1 MIQIST
7 FLRSLV
13 IHDQTRD
20 GAIFCLPQ
28 RRLVCFPLKRQF
40 VRAKYVSCNGKRGL
54 MPQRFT
60 QSVRLVM
67 IYTRNALLFLL
78 AEQFILRAWM
88 CLLSQSI
95 MRLYFYQLHRV

>member
-1 MIQIST
+1 
-7 FLRSLV
+7 
-13 IHDQTRD
+13 
-20 GAIFCLPQ
+20 
-28 RRLVCFPLKRQF
+28 
-40 VRAKYVSCNGKRGL
+40 

-78 AEQFILRAWM
+78 VEQFILRAWM

-95 MRLYFYQLHRV
+95 MRLYTTIHRVWIVYARRVQAKTNISLHLGM